1 MEKKELYEQLSKQL
15 DALLENEVD
24 LIANLANASA
34 LLWMQIKDINWAG
47 FYIVK
52 QEELVLGP
60 FQGKVACMHIPIG
73 KGVCGTCAKTGS
85 IQRIANVH
93 DFEGHIACDEDSNS
107 EIVLPI
113 YKDKKLIGVL
123 DIDSQFY
130 SRFDEEDEIG
140 LSSFVNILQQ
150 HL

>member
-60 FQGKVACMHIPIG
+60 FQGKVA
-73 KGVCGTCAKTGS
+73 
-85 IQRIANVH
+85 
-93 DFEGHIACDEDSNS
+93 
-107 EIVLPI
+107 
-113 YKDKKLIGVL
+113 
-123 DIDSQFY
+123 
-130 SRFDEEDEIG
+130 
-140 LSSFVNILQQ
+140 
-150 HL
+150 